1 MTTFS
6 IVGDVITTIISTA
19 TLTKYRR
26 FVGATGISVI
36 TLVPAATMR
45 KVSKIAKG
53 AISGRTY
60 ICTITGAENG
70 LDDLIIP
77 VSTINID
84 HNFNNKPTINS
95 SIMVVCPNGVV
106 FSDGIIVRK
115 DGNIIITATEIFSN
129 GDSESAY
136 SPPYPVTGIQSYR
149 GSRNFSVSIFG
160 GFSATRSSVNSV
172 SLTGFS
178 FKSVD
183 KDGGFRVRVEL
194 DKDVL
199 PGDIVTLPDN
209 TTFNAGN
216 IAQVIN
222 PTLLYMEVTKDA

>member
-1 MTTFS
+1 MATFS
-6 IVGDVITTIISTA
+6 IVGDVTITVISA
-19 TLTKYRR
+19 STLTKYRR
-26 FVGATGISVI
+26 ITAVTGTSVI
-36 TLVPAATMR
+36 NLTPTATMR
-45 KVSKIAKG
+45 KVTKIAKG
-53 AISGRTY
+53 GIVGRSY
-60 ICTITGAENG
+60 VCTITGVENG
-70 LDDLIIP
+70 LTDLIIP

-84 HNFNNKPTINS
+84 HNFNAKPTIKS
-95 SIMVVCPNGVV
+95 FIMVVCPNGVV
-106 FSDGIIVRK
+106 FSDGIIARK

-129 GDSESAY
+129 GDSESIDFE
-136 SPPYPVTGIQSYR
+136 SYPITGIQSYS
-149 GSRNFSVSIFG
+149 GARNFSVTIFG
-160 GFSATRSSVNSV
+160 GTSTTRSSVNSV

-178 FKSVD
+178 FKNVD